1 MHRNVPPTSVDLLIN
16 AVRPQL
22 QKLIV
27 ATQGTH
33 MDALTD
39 ALIAFQT
46 FPRTNLLKHRGFSRR
61 VSRKQVQSQLQCAAA
76 NLPMPIP
83 KRRQPPSAVRLDE
96 RDDEQKQ
103 SDKQAASVTNLML
116 DARYKQAVRRIEG
129 VEVADM
135 SDEHV
140 FLQVRAGFAPLNGKT
155 YADAPAQATRHVVTE
170 PTALKKVLAKMDAG
184 ASPGPSGWTVPLLRV
199 LMNDEVCA
207 QGLSIIITML
217 KNWTIPMRA
226 RPFFTD
232 SEFVGIYKRD
242 RRVRNINITDVLC
255 RAAIRVI
262 DLEAPTGLE
271 LFPDGIQFGVGIPG
285 GSQTAL
291 HKIQLTMEQRQ
302 FESEVVHDFHG
313 DISDAFPSTKLE
325 CAFRVIDNDPKY
337 AAYLRFAH
345 GYYGNARTIHTG
357 VGPAMTVDDGI
368 SAGEAFASK
377 FFCAT
382 VHPIYRQAREAG
394 RAVDPK
400 LELTAICDD
409 MHITGTVPGI
419 RAAHMKMKAGFIAAG
434 YTFNDA
440 KCGLLDPRAA
450 SPAADGETQG
460 FTAEATQFAT
470 DLGCTLEK
478 GAVAALGG
486 VIGHDEIKRRHFVTQ
501 RFESA
506 ADKFEKTLHS
516 NYMPAHLSLN
526 FTRHVLATQHTHL
539 LSVVPPSVSRLGAVI
554 FQHRAQHA
562 VADKLNIEEKFRT
575 QDWVTQFTARVGGF
589 GLSLPLNWPLYMASV
604 SRMFQQFNLT
614 PSSSFY
620 YTVMPPN
627 FPSAPPGFQVP
638 FDAQPLQ
645 VRMQAMPSTI
655 RESVAAMQ
663 FGQLARDG
671 GRPPNFK
678 PMAPES
684 FLRDALVSFELTT
697 KAIVPPL
704 SKALMSDITQL
715 MDYQYFASGTSG
727 NQELKQRMEELHD
740 STARRFFYSGSLAD
754 HHLVISDVEYALM
767 IRSALA
773 IPFGVVD
780 LGHKCRCGKIF
791 DAHHPQAC
799 TLVRRREVTHRH
811 NSVVGVIARFAAQN
825 GMTAYTEPLFLSGD
839 SRVDLDIHMN
849 DAAGTIMSVDVS
861 ILHRALSPQG
871 KLETLLNTREDKK
884 RNKYVE
890 LCEFEKKTFLAGV
903 STSMGVLAKDF
914 KFLIETMAKRAYA
927 FGFTTDWSA
936 TYREIVL
943 AVLVALHRGN
953 VAIQERGV
961 RLCRPKAGES

>member
-1 MHRNVPPTSVDLLIN
+1 MHRNVPPTSADLLIN
-16 AVRPQL
+16 AVRPL
-22 QKLIV
+22 MQKLLT
-27 ATQGTH
+27 ASQGTH
-33 MDALTD
+33 LDSLTD
-39 ALIAFQT
+39 ALIAFQM
-46 FPRTNLLKHRGFSRR
+46 FPRTYLQKHKGFSRR
-61 VSRKQVQSQLQCAAA
+61 ISRKQVQSQLQCAAA

-103 SDKQAASVTNLML
+103 CDKQAASVTNLML
-116 DARYKQAVRRIEG
+116 DARYKQAVRKIEG

-135 SDEHV
+135 SDLQV
-140 FLQVRAGFAPLNGKT
+140 FEKVRAGFAPLSGKT
-155 YADAPAQATRHVVTE
+155 YADVPAHATTHIVTE
-170 PTALKKVLAKMDAG
+170 PAALKKVLAKMDAG
-184 ASPGPSGWTVPLLRV
+184 AAPGPSGWTVPLLRV

-207 QGLSIIITML
+207 QGLSLIMTML
-217 KNWTIPMRA
+217 KNWTIPSRA

-232 SEFVGIYKRD
+232 SEFVGIYKLD
-242 RRVRNINITDVLC
+242 RRIRNVNITDVTC
-255 RAAIRVI
+255 RAAIRLI

-271 LFPDGIQFGVGIPG
+271 LFSDGIQYGVGIPG

-302 FESEVVHDFHG
+302 FESEVVHDFRG

-325 CAFRVIDNDPKY
+325 LALKAIDSDPKY

-345 GYYGNARTIHTG
+345 GYYGSARNIHTG
-357 VGPAMTVDDGI
+357 IGPAMIVDDGI

-382 VHPIYRQAREAG
+382 VHPIYRRAREAG

-419 RAAHMKMKAGFIAAG
+419 RAAHMKLKEGLTAAG

-440 KCGLLDPRAA
+440 KSGLLDPRVA
-450 SPAADGETQG
+450 SAADGELQG
-460 FTAEATQFAT
+460 FTAEAMQFAT
-470 DLGCTLEK
+470 DLGCKLEK
-478 GAVAALGG
+478 GSVAALGG
-486 VIGHDEIKRRHFVTQ
+486 VIGHDEAKRRQFVTQ
-501 RFESA
+501 RCESA
-506 ADKFEKTLHS
+506 AEKFEKTILS
-516 NYMPAHLSLN
+516 DYFPAILSLN
-526 FTRHVLATQHTHL
+526 FTRHVLSTHFTHL
-539 LSVVPPSVSRLGAVI
+539 LSVVPPSVSRLGAVL

-562 VADKLNIEEKFRT
+562 VADKLNIEGKFRT
-575 QDWVTQFTARVGGF
+575 QEWLTQISARVGGF

-604 SRMFQQFNLT
+604 SRMFQQLDLT
-614 PSSSFY
+614 HTASYY

-627 FPSAPPGFQVP
+627 FPSAPPGFQTP
-638 FDAQPLQ
+638 LYAQPLP
-645 VRMQAMPSTI
+645 VRMLAMPNTI
-655 RESVAAMQ
+655 RETVAAMQ
-663 FGQLARDG
+663 FAQAVRDG
-671 GRPPNFK
+671 ERPPNFK
-678 PMAPES
+678 PMAPEAY
-684 FLRDALVSFELTT
+684 LRDALVCFELTT

-704 SKALMSDITQL
+704 SKALMSDIIQL
-715 MDYQYFASGTSG
+715 MDYQYFVSGTAG
-727 NQELKQRMEELHD
+727 NQGLKQRMEELD
-740 STARRFFYSGSLAD
+740 DPTARRFFYSSNLAE
-754 HHLVISDVEYALM
+754 HHGVISDVEYALM

-773 IPFGVVD
+773 ISFGDVD
-780 LGHKCRCGKIF
+780 FGHKCRCGKIF

-811 NSVVGVIARFAAQN
+811 NSVVGVIARAAAQN
-825 GMTAYTEPLFLSGD
+825 GMTAYAEPLFLSGD

-849 DAAGTIMSVDVS
+849 DVAGTIMSVDVS

-890 LCEFEKKTFLAGV
+890 QCEFESKTFVAGV

-914 KFLIETMAKRAYA
+914 KYLIETMAKRAYA

-961 RLCRPKAGES
+961 RLCRPKAGEA